1 MNISDHNIQLLSKHY
16 YGKFR
21 FVSCIVYFFIIPKR
35 TSEFH
40 KKKIKN
46 TSSQISIS
54 YKKTV
59 NNNGKKLRVT
69 KNKNIYAISSHYLN
83 WIFARFTEQ
92 PQCWNIY
99 FLQNG
104 SFSWFLLEGFENT
117 NWKWQIVNLYAIKQ
131 VTFSG

>member
-54 YKKTV
+54 YKK
-59 NNNGKKLRVT
+59 NGKQQREKIT
-69 KNKNIYAISSHYLN
+69 SYK
-83 WIFARFTEQ
+83 
-92 PQCWNIY
+92 
-99 FLQNG
+99 
-104 SFSWFLLEGFENT
+104 
-117 NWKWQIVNLYAIKQ
+117 KQ
-131 VTFSG
+131 KYICY